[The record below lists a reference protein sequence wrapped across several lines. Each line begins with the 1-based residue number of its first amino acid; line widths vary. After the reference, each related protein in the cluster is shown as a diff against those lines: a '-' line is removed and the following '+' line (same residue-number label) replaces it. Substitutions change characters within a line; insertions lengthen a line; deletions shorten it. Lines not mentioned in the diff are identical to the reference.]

1 MFKHVLVPLDGSGF
15 AELAIPY
22 AVDLAHKSGGK
33 ITLIRVISPPQPT
46 SADLAPDASK
56 LMWQLRTMADKEAQ
70 DYLQA
75 LTDSLNKQGHTA
87 DWDITGDPS
96 PADSILTMATE
107 KGVDAIV
114 MSTHGR
120 SGLGRF
126 VFGSV
131 AEKVVRHSDV
141 PVLLIRAKETAS

>member
-1 MFKHVLVPLDGSGF
+1 MFKHLLVPLDGSGF

-22 AVDLAHKSGGK
+22 ALELAQKFDGR
-33 ITLIRVISPPQPT
+33 ITLMRVIAPPQPT
-46 SADLAPDASK
+46 SADISPDASK
-56 LMWQLRTMADKEAQ
+56 LLWQLRTMADKEAQ

-75 LTDSLNKQGHTA
+75 KTDELNQQGHRV
-87 DWDITGDPS
+87 DWDITGDTS
-96 PADSILTMATE
+96 PADSILTIAAE
-107 KGVDAIV
+107 KEVDGIV

-131 AEKVVRHSDV
+131 AEKVVRHSSV
-141 PVLLIRAKETAS
+141 PVLLIRAKDAT

>member
-1 MFKHVLVPLDGSGF
+1 MFKHLLVPLDGSGF

-22 AVDLAHKSGGK
+22 AVEIAHKFEGK
-33 ITLIRVISPPQPT
+33 ITLMRVISPPQPT
-46 SADLAPDASK
+46 SADLSPDASK

-75 LTDSLNKQGHTA
+75 KTDELNKQGHRV
-87 DWDITGDPS
+87 DWDITGDTS
-96 PADSILTMATE
+96 PADSILTIAQE
-107 KGVDAIV
+107 KGADGIV

-141 PVLLIRAKETAS
+141 PVLLIRAKETAA